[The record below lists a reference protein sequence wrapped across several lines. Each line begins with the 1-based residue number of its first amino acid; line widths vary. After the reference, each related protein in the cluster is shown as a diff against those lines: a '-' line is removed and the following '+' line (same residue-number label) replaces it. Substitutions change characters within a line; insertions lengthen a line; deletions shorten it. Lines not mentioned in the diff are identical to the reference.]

1 MPKSIIRT
9 YSRYSRDAVA
19 LLGGLIR
26 VARKEKKLT
35 ALELAE
41 RAGISRGL
49 LQRIEKGDLKCE
61 IGVAFE
67 VAAIVGIKLFDADA
81 VELPQLVGRTEQ
93 KLALLPKSIRKKQE
107 VVDDNF

>member
-9 YSRYSRDAVA
+9 YSRYSGDAVA

-49 LQRIEKGDLKCE
+49 LQRIEKGDLSCG

-81 VELPQLVGRTEQ
+81 AQLPQLVRHTEQ
-93 KLALLPKSIRKKQE
+93 KLALLPKSIRKKHE